1 MDASLCI
8 LEANVRN
15 SLYLNKHFANLRCYF
30 FQLASIPGLEID
42 RVTEYQPVVQ
52 TAASAQ
58 PSETVSSQ
66 NEVKPVQAADLQP
79 EDSNATV
86 TTTSPEVTADDNT
99 EPDPN
104 YTKFFKMVQFG
115 VPPQAVKLKMQ
126 SEGLNPDFLE

>member
-1 MDASLCI
+1 ML
-8 LEANVRN
+8 
-15 SLYLNKHFANLRCYF
+15 F

-42 RVTEYQPVVQ
+42 QVTEYQPVVQ

-79 EDSNATV
+79 PEDSNAAV
-86 TTTSPEVTADDNT
+86 TTTSPEVMADDNT

-115 VPPQAVKLKMQ
+115 VPPPAVKLKMQ